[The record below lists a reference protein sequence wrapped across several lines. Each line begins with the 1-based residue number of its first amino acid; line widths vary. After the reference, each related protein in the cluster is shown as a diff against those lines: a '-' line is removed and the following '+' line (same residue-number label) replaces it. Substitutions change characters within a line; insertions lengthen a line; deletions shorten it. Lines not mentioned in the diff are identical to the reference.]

1 MSKKKQEK
9 RDGFKVLDPC
19 RHEEF
24 GCKQTNKNRKKKKK
38 KIDCDMRHTVR
49 GFSIESCKHAMRHM
63 VREFLTKPNTLLL
76 DSFVCCMPK
85 NQLIL

>member
-1 MSKKKQEK
+1 MDSKCSILVDM
-9 RDGFKVLDPC
+9 RSSDAN
-19 RHEEF
+19 
-24 GCKQTNKNRKKKKK
+24 KQTKIEKKKK

>member
-1 MSKKKQEK
+1 MDSKCSILVDM
-9 RDGFKVLDPC
+9 RSSDAN
-19 RHEEF
+19 
-24 GCKQTNKNRKKKKK
+24 KQTKIEKKKKK